1 MKLLKCVKKALSER
15 KGIITIILI
24 CMIVLIC
31 WCGFFE
37 FGKYY
42 SKNSRVIATN
52 PIDKTKKIVKTKVKP
67 EEKDNVA
74 KGMEV
79 YKLAATKPGFF
90 EPWEDQKNSTKKIA
104 YLTIDDGPSINTR
117 KILNILK
124 ENNINATFF
133 LIGQNAERYPE
144 LVKEEVAEGNSV
156 ANHTYTH
163 PLNYRRYTPEEF
175 MGEIER
181 CDKVLKSIV
190 GDKYI
195 PKFMRFPGGIFEN
208 TASLKRTME
217 PYKQAVENDGYRFIN
232 WNVLTGDADRYLE
245 PVNYLIDNVKR
256 QSYGKNVIV
265 ILMHDAAAKTTT
277 VQALPEIIQ
286 YLRSQGYTFGVF
298 KK

>member
-1 MKLLKCVKKALSER
+1 MKGVKEALLGR
-15 KGIITIILI
+15 KGIIAIILI
-24 CMIVLIC
+24 CMSALIF
-31 WCGFFE
+31 WYGSFE

-42 SKNSRVIATN
+42 SKNSRVNATN
-52 PIDKTKKIVKTKVKP
+52 PINKIKKIVKTKVKP

-79 YKLAATKPGFF
+79 YKLADAKPGFV
-90 EPWEDQKNSTKKIA
+90 EPWENQKNSTKKIA

-156 ANHTYTH
+156 ANHTYSH
-163 PLNYRRYTPEEF
+163 PLNYKRYTPEEF
-175 MGEIER
+175 IGEIEK
-181 CDKVLKSIV
+181 CDKILKNIL

-195 PKFMRFPGGIFEN
+195 PKFMRFPGGLYEN
-208 TASLKRTME
+208 TPSLKRTME

-245 PVNYLIDNVKR
+245 PVNYLTSNVKKE
-256 QSYGKNVIV
+256 SYGKNVVV

-286 YLRSQGYTFGVF
+286 YLRSQGYTFGVL